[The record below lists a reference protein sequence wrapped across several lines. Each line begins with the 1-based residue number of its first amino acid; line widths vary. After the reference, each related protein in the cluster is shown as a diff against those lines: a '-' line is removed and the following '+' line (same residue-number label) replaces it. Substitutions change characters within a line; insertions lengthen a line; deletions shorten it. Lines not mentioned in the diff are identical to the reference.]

1 MHMVIDQKGY
11 YLQVQGVSLSQLL
24 YYWIQNKK
32 KLLQVNS
39 MDKWPSILL
48 SIRLF
53 TKQCGYIMHGNG
65 WPVLCTTIY
74 DCDQIKGQLEEF
86 QSSHYISLILVKD
99 KEKLVKAKEFF
110 HDKTYY
116 YIINAMI

>member
-1 MHMVIDQKGY
+1 MAMADHYSVLPSMTVIK
-11 YLQVQGVSLSQLL
+11 
-24 YYWIQNKK
+24 
-32 KLLQVNS
+32 
-39 MDKWPSILL
+39 
-48 SIRLF
+48 
-53 TKQCGYIMHGNG
+53 
-65 WPVLCTTIY
+65 
-74 DCDQIKGQLEEF
+74 IKGQLEEF